1 MEEINAESVKE
12 ALKKIFTTVDERTEQ
27 ERVDDFWK
35 RTYQQAVDKGTFP
48 QLREVL
54 LGMSP
59 EDFHKS
65 FIRIFK
71 KEV

>member
-1 MEEINAESVKE
+1 MEEITTEYIE
-12 ALKKIFTTVDERTEQ
+12 EFLRKIFTTVDERTEQ

-35 RTYQQAVDKGTFP
+35 RQFQQAAYNGTFP
-48 QLREVL
+48 QLRAVILE
-54 LGMSP
+54 MSP
-59 EDFHKS
+59 EDFYKS